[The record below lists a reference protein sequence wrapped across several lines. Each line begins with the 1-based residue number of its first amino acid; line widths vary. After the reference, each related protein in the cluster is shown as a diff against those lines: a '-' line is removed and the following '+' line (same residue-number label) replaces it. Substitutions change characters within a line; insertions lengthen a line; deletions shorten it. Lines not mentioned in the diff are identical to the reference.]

1 MPTTTRLAQAVKDV
15 AKSLPGAVLEEA
27 HSEAIDAKVE
37 ELGLGAQ
44 NAAPDWLYDLLS
56 CVRDRRPTEEWI
68 DFTAASSGDVMNFV
82 EELDELLPVDFENQ
96 EEQWVLTFSQHR
108 IKATLSVE
116 SKCYRVDRISES
128 D

>member
-1 MPTTTRLAQAVKDV
+1 MPMTTRLAQAVKEV
-15 AKSLPGAVLEEA
+15 AKSLPDALLEEA
-27 HSEAIDAKVE
+27 HSEAIDAKVD

-56 CVRDRRPTEEWI
+56 CVRDRRPTEGWI
-68 DFTAASSGDVMNFV
+68 NFTAASGDVMNFI
-82 EELDELLPVDFENQ
+82 EELDELLPVDFENH
-96 EEQWVLTFSQHR
+96 EKQWVLTFSQHR
-108 IKATLSVE
+108 ITATLSVE